1 MLFENGIVFT
11 KKSENSSKSE
21 YSGKE
26 GTHVRYDRS
35 VYKALTFFS
44 QFTINMLVP
53 IFMCSVAGYALDN
66 WLGTSYL
73 FVILFF
79 IGALAGFRNVF
90 LLAKRVY
97 DGGKGDSAGE
107 NKRRKNGRDS

>member
-1 MLFENGIVFT
+1 M
-11 KKSENSSKSE
+11 
-21 YSGKE
+21 
-26 GTHVRYDRS
+26 RYDRS

-53 IFMCSVAGYALDN
+53 IFMCSAAGYALDRR
-66 WLGTSYL
+66 LGTSYF

-90 LLAKRVY
+90 LLARRVY
-97 DGGKGDSAGE
+97 DGEKGDSAGG
-107 NKRRKNGRDS
+107 KKSRKNG

>member
-1 MLFENGIVFT
+1 M
-11 KKSENSSKSE
+11 
-21 YSGKE
+21 
-26 GTHVRYDRS
+26 RYDRS

-53 IFMCSVAGYALDN
+53 IFMCSAAGYALDR

-90 LLAKRVY
+90 LLARRVY
-97 DGGKGDSAGE
+97 DGEKGDSAGE
-107 NKRRKNGRDS
+107 KKSRKNG